1 MDRDRYLKSYVFG
14 SYMLEGRLQRLVH
27 EGQIVPLKPKAY
39 DLLCVLISNRDQIMS
54 KDELLDWLWP
64 RQEVGEANL
73 TQTIYELRQ
82 ALGETAREPRWIET
96 VPRRGYRFKGSV
108 SELTDKPAPGAPS
121 SLAVLPFRP
130 LTSQA
135 EIQDLG
141 LGIADAVILSLCETG
156 QVVVR
161 PLSAVLPYANSE
173 QDSLAIGTRLDVDTV
188 LEGTVQQFGQR
199 IRASVRLLTCPEG
212 EDLWT
217 RTEETG
223 VDDLFAT
230 QDRIAR
236 LAANAVA
243 EHLAHEGHV
252 RPYPHGSNHEVHSLY
267 LKARYCWQRW
277 VPEASRQA
285 LEYLDE
291 AIALEPGHAPSHAWR
306 AAAWSTLGILG
317 AVAPREAAQNA
328 REAARRAVGIDA
340 SFSDGYE
347 MLGAVQ
353 LFFDWDLNA
362 AARSLDHA
370 IELNPTSSNARHLR
384 AIALAL
390 GGHDQAALA
399 EMVRACRA
407 DPSSLIA
414 NSDVGMIHYWG
425 RRYDEAQHWFETTL
439 EQDPG
444 FAHARSGLAF
454 ALLELGKR
462 DAAVRE
468 MRRASENRGRI
479 ATGELAHVLGRSGR
493 QAEARK
499 LLQELLESHKK
510 SAVDPYQLVLAF
522 LGLADYEQTFEWL
535 GRAID
540 YRSRDLVLLGVSP
553 IIDPIR
559 SDSRFRDVMEKI
571 ALSR

>member
-14 SYMLEGRLQRLVH
+14 GYMLEGRLQRLVH

-39 DLLCVLISNRDQIMS
+39 DLLCVLISKRDQVLG

-108 SELTDKPAPGAPS
+108 SELEDKLPPGAPS

-135 EIQDLG
+135 EIPDLG

-156 QVVVR
+156 RVVVR
-161 PLSAVLPYANSE
+161 PFSAVLPHVDSE
-173 QDSLAIGTRLDVDTV
+173 QDSLTIGSRLDVGMV
-188 LEGTVQQFGQR
+188 LEGTVQQFGER
-199 IRASVRLLTCPEG
+199 IRVNARLLSCPAG
-212 EDLWT
+212 EDLWSST
-217 RTEETG
+217 QETG
-223 VDDLFAT
+223 VADLFAT

-243 EHLAHEGHV
+243 THLNQEGRV

-285 LEYLDE
+285 LEYLDK
-291 AIALEPGHAPSHAWR
+291 AIALDPSHAPSHAWR

-317 AVAPREAAQNA
+317 AEAPRKAAQNA

-340 SFSDGYE
+340 SFSDSHE

-370 IELNPTSSNARHLR
+370 IELNPASSNARHLR

-414 NSDVGMIHYWG
+414 NSDVGMVHYWG
-425 RRYDEAQHWFETTL
+425 RRYDEAKHWFETTL

-454 ALLELGKR
+454 TLLEMG
-462 DAAVRE
+462 DGTSAVRE
-468 MRRASENRGRI
+468 MRRAAEHRGPR
-479 ATGELAHVLGRSGR
+479 AMGELAHVLGRAGR
-493 QAEARK
+493 RAESRK
-499 LLQELLESHKK
+499 LARDLLQSHDT
-510 SAVDPYQLVLAF
+510 SIVDPYQLVLAF
-522 LGLADYEQTFEWL
+522 LGLGDYERTFEWL
-535 GRAID
+535 DRAID
-540 YRSRDLVLLGVSP
+540 YRSRDLVLIGVSP

-559 SDSRFRDVMEKI
+559 SDSRFRDVMQKVT
-571 ALSR
+571 LSR